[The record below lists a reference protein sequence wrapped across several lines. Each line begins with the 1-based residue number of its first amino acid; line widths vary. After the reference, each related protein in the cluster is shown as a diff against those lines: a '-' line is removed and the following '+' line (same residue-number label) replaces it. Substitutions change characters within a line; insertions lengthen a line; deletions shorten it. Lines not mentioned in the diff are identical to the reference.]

1 MRRLLPYIQKYAVY
15 LHGLLLGCC
24 VLTGCI
30 KDDYSG
36 GNNEQELVGISFASG
51 QITDPNFTTDPDDIV
66 SEFRV
71 MAFGSADGKL
81 YLNKYFDFTTN
92 FSNPIEIQIYAG
104 TYDIIFIANEKS
116 DNNLHLSLD
125 AMDNTSQLSQLESS
139 SFASTAFNSIQNI
152 PMASVYRNIEIDAVQ
167 GLSEDGITFIAADQT
182 TPWEVEI
189 ERLGLR
195 ADITL
200 QTKFATVAQDFQAL
214 QFDNIP
220 DKVYILSQ
228 DKSGTLQYNT
238 GSYEITPRN
247 INLSD
252 GDTGYT
258 SGMILNNSTN
268 TYEWKKTRVILP
280 KSIFPDKTDESQGV
294 QMTAKY
300 NTANDQTAALGP
312 LNNCSDG
319 DHCYNLPGNHYL
331 TVNGMLN
338 LNIDLTLDVMNWKT
352 ALDESLNVGPV
363 YRLTLSQSSFTLAN
377 NSAPVTLTITTN
389 YKGGWTA
396 ELSSDATS
404 VIAPDTSLTL
414 SQYLGTAGD
423 TNVVLTRDPSHTSSD
438 TVYIHITA
446 GNLTAIVQISLL
458 AAGVAV

>member
-1 MRRLLPYIQKYAVY
+1 
-15 LHGLLLGCC
+15 
-24 VLTGCI
+24 
-30 KDDYSG
+30 
-36 GNNEQELVGISFASG
+36 
-51 QITDPNFTTDPDDIV
+51 
-66 SEFRV
+66 
-71 MAFGSADGKL
+71 
-81 YLNKYFDFTTN
+81 
-92 FSNPIEIQIYAG
+92 
-104 TYDIIFIANEKS
+104 
-116 DNNLHLSLD
+116 
-125 AMDNTSQLSQLESS
+125 MDNTSQLSQLESS

-189 ERLGLR
+189 ERLGVR

-280 KSIFPDKTDESQGV
+280 KSIFPNKTDESQGV

-319 DHCYNLPGNHYL
+319 DHGYNLPGNHYL

-352 ALDESLNVGPV
+352 ALDENLNV
-363 YRLTLSQSSFTLAN
+363 
-377 NSAPVTLTITTN
+377 
-389 YKGGWTA
+389 
-396 ELSSDATS
+396 
-404 VIAPDTSLTL
+404 
-414 SQYLGTAGD
+414 
-423 TNVVLTRDPSHTSSD
+423 
-438 TVYIHITA
+438 
-446 GNLTAIVQISLL
+446 
-458 AAGVAV
+458 